1 MSQGLNPQAAPSA
14 PLNIWLVIAAAFIS
28 IVGLSFQL
36 PLFDLDEGAFTSAT
50 REMLETGNWVS
61 TYMNGV
67 PRHDKPILIYWLQ
80 AMSVLSFGMNELA
93 LRLPS
98 MIAAGLWLWVV
109 FRFLRQQTDTLT
121 AQYWVIIFG
130 CMPLAS
136 LIFKAATA
144 DALLNLFLTAACL
157 EVYLYLATYGKFSNQ
172 CTPVNGS
179 KNWHLF
185 RIGVI
190 FGLGFL
196 TKGPVAVVIPAAVS
210 FLFCVTYG
218 WSLTLV
224 WLRCVINPLIIVT
237 FLALIVPWHIASY
250 LDQGWAFFEGF
261 YLKHNVSRFSET
273 MERHGG
279 NPFYYLVILPFLL
292 LPAVGVL
299 FASLRNALRFWQQP
313 LGRFCWIWFAIVLTL
328 FSFSQTQLPHYL
340 LYGLPPLVIIMALQL
355 KDAGKFSIPFTGL
368 AVALFAAIPLF
379 LDSAASSTKADF
391 DKGSLTLAAHTFDQG
406 FIYLSLAG
414 LALALFLWLPKK
426 LNPLSAQKRILLGS
440 VGCAALFN
448 FLLLPIVGAGQQA
461 PIQAAALAAK
471 QTNAEIVMDGLNMPS
486 FSVYLGQIVEKRA
499 PVRGEWVLTT
509 INGNKLD
516 PSVDKDSLTLIFA
529 KGGVAL
535 YHYE

>member
-1 MSQGLNPQAAPSA
+1 MISRAEHQAAPSA
-14 PLNIWLVIAAAFIS
+14 PLNIWLVVATAFIS

-80 AMSVLSFGMNELA
+80 AMSVSTFGMSEFS

-109 FRFLRQQTDTLT
+109 FRFLRLQADDET
-121 AQYWVIIFG
+121 AKYWVIVFG

-157 EVYLYLATYGKFSNQ
+157 EVYLYLATYGKFSDK
-172 CTPVNGS
+172 CTPLHGS
-179 KNWHLF
+179 HTAHLF
-185 RIGVI
+185 RIGLI

-210 FLFCVTYG
+210 LLFCLTYG
-218 WSLTLV
+218 WSLVIV
-224 WLRCVINPLIIVT
+224 WLRCVINPVILVT
-237 FLALIVPWHIASY
+237 FLAIITPWHIASY

-273 MERHGG
+273 MEQHGG

-292 LPAVGVL
+292 LPVFGV
-299 FASLRNALRFWQQP
+299 FVASLRNALKFWQSP

-340 LYGLPPLVIIMALQL
+340 LYGLPPLLILIALEL
-355 KDAGKFSIPFTGL
+355 KHAGKLSVLFAGL
-368 AVALFAAIPLF
+368 AVALFAAIPLA
-379 LDSAASSTKADF
+379 LDNAVESTKADF
-391 DKGSLTLAAHTFDQG
+391 DKGALALASQTFDQG
-406 FIYLSLAG
+406 FIWLVLAAF
-414 LALALFLWLPKK
+414 ALAVFIWLPKA
-426 LNPLSAQKRILLGS
+426 LNPLSCVHRVLLGCF
-440 VGCAALFN
+440 GCTLVFN
-448 FLLLPIVGAGQQA
+448 FLLMPVVGAGQQA
-461 PIQAAALAAK
+461 PIQEAVAEAK
-471 QTNAEIVMDGLNMPS
+471 
-486 FSVYLGQIVEKRA
+486 K
-499 PVRGEWVLTT
+499 
-509 INGNKLD
+509 
-516 PSVDKDSLTLIFA
+516 
-529 KGGVAL
+529 
-535 YHYE
+535 